1 MPRRQIGFGRIFCVA
16 ASITACLALL
26 LPVGVFAQV
35 RGAPSDTYRT
45 IFSVFYDGNY
55 DDALKWYQQEWR
67 GAIKAGQMRWI
78 DSICYATMMG
88 ECYYHM
94 GMLSQALENYTTA
107 VNLYLNYP
115 DWMIRCQFRPIQ
127 TGRASQVPWGVSTRG
142 SQLGH
147 YPSRT
152 SMLQGAIDNTAR
164 YKDGGLVQQA
174 IMYPVDVQEIMRC
187 TALAIRRRA
196 ELLGPLSKY
205 DALNKQLETVLQQPI
220 GPRNHWSQAYADILL
235 AEALLAN
242 GKEALA
248 APLLTRSTVAQ
259 GQYDHHL
266 TPTALFELG
275 RIALRQAN
283 YPVAAKAFFEA
294 TVSAYYYD
302 DYGVLEEAFRHAAQ
316 THLLANKKGVLPAL
330 VPAAQWAQ
338 AKNWRQ
344 LRASF
349 LLSAAEGELCAG
361 QTGRAAA
368 LLDEATAVIGRRSM
382 GAGWIGARLNYLRS
396 VAHFQ
401 ARRLD
406 QGELA
411 LSAALKYMR
420 GGSLWL
426 FHIAQV
432 DSAAASGAVTARNAV
447 ELYRDV
453 LRDPQPADWAAD
465 PLESLAAISVPN
477 PDAMERWFLAA
488 LERSDREAG
497 LAMALEVSDRA
508 RRRRFFSTL
517 SLGGRLHALRWLLEA
532 PPAALDKKAMV
543 QRQDLLAEFP
553 AYQALQQ
560 QAKQVADRLDKLPL
574 APRDAEAGRL
584 QIALLSELGK
594 ISAQQEVVLREM
606 AVRRV
611 PADMLFPPLRPTEE
625 FQKAIP
631 PGTAVLSFFAAGNRL
646 HGFLLNR
653 EKGTVWVIKR
663 ASALLDKGGL
673 EKLLREMGNYD
684 ANREVAV
691 KDLADPQWQKTAQQ
705 VLEVLLEGSQVDL
718 SKEFR
723 ELVIVPEGM
732 LWYLPFEALQVGV
745 GERIQ
750 PLIARVQVRYA
761 PTLSL
766 ALPDGRTRRPNPK
779 TALVAGRLY
788 PRETDAAVEASS
800 KEILRAAPEASV
812 FGRGSLPANS
822 ALFKTQIGQLIVLDD
837 LVGAEQGPY
846 GWAPIQADRSK
857 PGNTLADWMAL
868 PWGGPDVVILPGF
881 HTPAENAGKRIS
893 RSAAGADVF
902 LSLCALMSSGVRT
915 VLLSRWRT
923 GGQSAVDLVREFVQE
938 LPHSE
943 PADAWQR
950 AVMVVAESPLN
961 LEAEPRI
968 KKSPGDQP
976 PKGNHPF
983 FWAGY
988 MLVDSGSGD
997 ATAAKPDKP
1006 APKEPDKPAPKEP
1019 GKAEP
1024 NQPKKP
1030 EPENPQQRKQPGK
1043 DEMKPPPAGEMPTP
1057 AEPAGPQKS
1066 EPGNPGIPG
1075 EGKMI
1080 LPQDSSPTGKTIP
1093 EAQPPKSKPPKGR
1106 ANTTTKKN
1114 RPS

>member
-1 MPRRQIGFGRIFCVA
+1 MPRRRTRVAQRLRATVLVA
-16 ASITACLALL
+16 ASLTLL
-26 LPVGVFAQV
+26 LPSAAFAQV

-45 IFSVFYDGNY
+45 IFNVFYDGDYN
-55 DDALKWYQQEWR
+55 DALKWYQQEWR

-94 GMLSQALENYTTA
+94 GLLPQALENYTAA

-127 TGRASQVPWGVSTRG
+127 TGRASPVPWGVSTRG

-147 YPSRT
+147 YPTRT
-152 SMLQGAIDNTAR
+152 SMLQGAIDNTTR

-174 IMYPVDVQEIMRC
+174 IMYPVDVQEIVRC

-205 DALNKQLETVLQQPI
+205 DALNKQLEAVLQQPI

-266 TPTALFELG
+266 TPTALLELG

-294 TVSAYYYD
+294 TISAYYYD
-302 DYGVLEEAFRHAAQ
+302 DYGVLEEAFRYAAQ

-330 VPAAQWAQ
+330 GPAAEWAH

-361 QTGRAAA
+361 QTARAAT
-368 LLDEATAVIGRRSM
+368 LLDGATVAIGRRSM

-406 QGELA
+406 LGEQALA
-411 LSAALKYMR
+411 AALKYMR

-426 FHIAQV
+426 FHIDQV
-432 DSAAASGAVTARNAV
+432 DAAVASGAVTARNAV
-447 ELYRDV
+447 DLYRDV
-453 LRDPQPADWAAD
+453 LRDPQAADWAAD
-465 PLESLAAISVPN
+465 PLESLAALCAAN
-477 PDAMERWFLAA
+477 PGAMERWFLAA
-488 LERSDREAG
+488 LDRSDRDAALG
-497 LAMALEVSDRA
+497 IALEVSDRA

-517 SLGGRLHALRWLLEA
+517 PLGGRLHALRWLLEA
-532 PPAALDKKAMV
+532 PPVTLDKKALV
-543 QRQDLLAEFP
+543 QRQDVLAEFP

-560 QAKQVADRLDKLPL
+560 QAKQVAERLAKLPL
-574 APRDAEAGRL
+574 APKDADAGRL
-584 QIALLSELGK
+584 QIALLAELGK
-594 ISAQQEVVLREM
+594 ISAQQEVMLREM

-611 PADMLFPPLRPTEE
+611 PADFLFPPLRPTDE

-631 PGTAVLSFFAAGNRL
+631 SGTAVLSFFAAGNRL

-663 ASALLDKGGL
+663 AGALLDKGGM
-673 EKLLREMGNYD
+673 EKLLRELGNYD

-691 KDLADPQWQKTAQQ
+691 KDLADPQWRKTAQQ

-723 ELVIVPEGM
+723 ELVIVPDGM
-732 LWYLPFEALQVGV
+732 LWYLPFEALPIGG
-745 GERIQ
+745 GERSQ

-788 PRETDAAVEASS
+788 PRQTDAAIEASS
-800 KEILRAAPEASV
+800 KEILLAAPEASV
-812 FGRGSLPANS
+812 FGRGTLPANS

-837 LVGAEQGPY
+837 IVGAEHGPFD
-846 GWAPIQADRSK
+846 WAPIQGDRSK

-868 PWGGPDVVILPGF
+868 PWGAPDVVILPGF

-893 RSAAGADVF
+893 RAAAGADVF
-902 LSLCALMSSGVRT
+902 LSVCALMSSGVRT

-961 LEAEPRI
+961 LDAEPRI

-976 PKGNHPF
+976 PRGNHPF

-988 MLVDSGSGD
+988 MLVDPG
-997 ATAAKPDKP
+997 TADTGPAKP
-1006 APKEPDKPAPKEP
+1006 EKPAPKEP

-1024 NQPKKP
+1024 KKALAGDMPKPPDAEKPEKPKPEKP
-1030 EPENPQQRKQPGK
+1030 EPE
-1043 DEMKPPPAGEMPTP
+1043 KP
-1057 AEPAGPQKS
+1057 EPEKP
-1066 EPGNPGIPG
+1066 NLPG
-1075 EGKMI
+1075 EGGMAP
-1080 LPQDSSPTGKTIP
+1080 PQKPSADERTQPD
-1093 EAQPPKSKPPKGR
+1093 ARPPKAAPSKGR
-1106 ANTTTKKN
+1106 TKSAAKRN
-1114 RPS
+1114 QPS

>member
-1 MPRRQIGFGRIFCVA
+1 MPRRRTGNARAFLA
-16 ASITACLALL
+16 AIYSAACLALL
-26 LPVGVFAQV
+26 PTAAAFAQV

-45 IFSVFYDGNY
+45 IFNVFYDGNY

-94 GMLSQALENYTTA
+94 GMLPQALENYTTA

-127 TGRASQVPWGVSTRG
+127 TGRASQVPWGPSTRG

-147 YPSRT
+147 YPTRT

-174 IMYPVDVQEIMRC
+174 IMYPVDVQEIVRC
-187 TALAIRRRA
+187 TVLAIRRRA
-196 ELLGPLSKY
+196 ELLGPLSKH
-205 DALNKQLETVLQQPI
+205 DALHKQLEAVLQQPI

-242 GKEALA
+242 GKDALA

-275 RIALRQAN
+275 RLALRQAN

-294 TVSAYYYD
+294 TISAYYYD
-302 DYGVLEEAFRHAAQ
+302 DYGVLEEAFRYAAQ

-349 LLSAAEGELCAG
+349 LLCAAEGELCAG
-361 QTGRAAA
+361 QTARAAA
-368 LLDEATAVIGRRSM
+368 MLDDATAAIARRSM

-401 ARRLD
+401 AKRLD
-406 QGELA
+406 LGEQALA
-411 LSAALKYMR
+411 AALKYMH

-432 DSAAASGAVTARNAV
+432 DSAVASGAVTARNAV
-447 ELYRDV
+447 ELYQDV

-465 PLESLAAISVPN
+465 PLESLAALSVPQ

-488 LERSDREAG
+488 LERSDRDAA
-497 LAMALEVSDRA
+497 LAIALEVSDRA

-517 SLGGRLHALRWLLEA
+517 PLGGRLHALRWLLEA

-560 QAKQVADRLDKLPL
+560 QAKQVAERLAKLPL
-574 APRDAEAGRL
+574 APQDPDAGRL
-584 QIALLSELGK
+584 QIALLAELGK

-653 EKGTVWVIKR
+653 EKGAVWVVKR
-663 ASALLDKGGL
+663 AAALLDKGGM

-684 ANREVAV
+684 ANREVPV
-691 KDLADPQWQKTAQQ
+691 KDLVDPQWRKTAQQ
-705 VLEVLLEGSQVDL
+705 VLDVLLEGSQVDL

-723 ELVIVPEGM
+723 ELVIVPDGM
-732 LWYLPFEALQVGV
+732 LWYLPFEALQVGA
-745 GERIQ
+745 GERLQ

-788 PRETDAAVEASS
+788 PRETDAAVEAAS

-812 FGRGSLPANS
+812 FGRGTMPANS
-822 ALFKTQIGQLIVLDD
+822 ALFKTQIGQLIVLEDI
-837 LVGAEQGPY
+837 LGTEQGPY
-846 GWAPIQADRSK
+846 AWAPIQAERSK
-857 PGNTLADWMAL
+857 PGNTLGDWMAL

-893 RSAAGADVF
+893 RAAAGADVF
-902 LSLCALMSSGVRT
+902 LSVCALMSSGVRT

-938 LPHSE
+938 LPHTE

-950 AVMVVAESPLN
+950 AVMLVAESPVN
-961 LEAEPRI
+961 LDAEPRI
-968 KKSPGDQP
+968 KKSPGDLP

-988 MLVDSGSGD
+988 MLIDPGAGDSRG
-997 ATAAKPDKP
+997 AKPEKP
-1006 APKEPDKPAPKEP
+1006 LPKET

-1024 NQPKKP
+1024 KRAP
-1030 EPENPQQRKQPGK
+1030 E
-1043 DEMKPPPAGEMPTP
+1043 GEMPKP
-1057 AEPAGPQKS
+1057 PDAQEPNKPEAE
-1066 EPGNPGIPG
+1066 NPKKAG
-1075 EGKMI
+1075 EGGMAPPPK
-1080 LPQDSSPTGKTIP
+1080 PPAAERTEP
-1093 EAQPPKSKPPKGR
+1093 EPQPPKTAPGKGR
-1106 ANTTTKKN
+1106 ARSAAKRNQ
-1114 RPS
+1114 PS